1 MTLFEIVQILT
12 KYVIFNLSDGGVHI
26 MDFKI
31 SIPTDSMG
39 FYTLE
44 CPHCKGRFKAQ
55 AGDIEAEDTLELFCP
70 SCGLVGESSRYLPS
84 DLIEHAQT
92 IALNYMQQEMF
103 NSLKKTSRKMKGSPI
118 SFRVEKPKEEAPKL
132 LTEDEDLEQVELH
145 CCNKTIKIN
154 MDQKF
159 SNVYCPYCGVN

>member
-1 MTLFEIVQILT
+1 
-12 KYVIFNLSDGGVHI
+12 

-44 CPHCKGRFKAQ
+44 CPHCKERFKAQ

-70 SCGLVGESSRYLPS
+70 SCGLVGDSSSFIPK
-84 DLIEHAQT
+84 DIIEHAQT

-103 NSLKKTSRKMKGSPI
+103 KSFKKTRRKMKGSPV
-118 SFRVEKPKEEAPKL
+118 SFRVKKPKEEAPKL

-145 CCNKTIKIN
+145 CCNKAIKVN
-154 MDQKF
+154 MDHKL
-159 SNVYCPYCGVN
+159 SNVYCPFCGVN